1 MRPPAQAAEG
11 LARRFAA
18 TKSETYDKM
27 RLTRDQLFARLA
39 ELGIETQTVE
49 HPPAFTVAD
58 SSSIEIPLPGAY
70 TKNLFL
76 KDEEGT
82 LVLVIAKSTTPVD
95 LKVLSKRL
103 GAGRFSFGKPE
114 LLMSV
119 LGVTPGSVTAFAV
132 VNDAAR
138 RVKVVFDQ
146 ALMAGDSVNCHP
158 LENTATTNIARD
170 DLLRFIRTTGHEPRV
185 MVLTAA

>member
-1 MRPPAQAAEG
+1 
-11 LARRFAA
+11 
-18 TKSETYDKM
+18 M
-27 RLTRDQLFARLA
+27 RLTRDQLFARLT

-58 SSSIEIPLPGAY
+58 SSSIEIPLPGAH

-76 KDEEGT
+76 KDDEGS
-82 LVLVIAKSTTPVD
+82 LVLVVAKSTTHIN
-95 LKVLSKRL
+95 LKTLSKRL

-114 LLMSV
+114 LLMDT

-132 VNDAAR
+132 INDIAR
-138 RVKVVFDQ
+138 RVKVIFDQ
-146 ALMAGDSVNCHP
+146 ALMAEASVNCHP
-158 LENTATTNIARD
+158 LENTATTNVARD